1 MRIKGVRVRMACIK
15 RGRASPEEKAKNWK
29 DTDQTHEAG
38 KAGRNADAQ
47 SRDDVRIHP
56 VS

>member
-38 KAGRNADAQ
+38 KAGRNANAQ